1 MAEDKKTLW
10 SDIKTNIIDKIGNEN
25 IMEGD
30 ISRYKISDKL
40 PEEPIRVRPKKI
52 KPKKIEDINEFEEAF
67 NYAMEKAYDRT
78 KLPTKYTGEG
88 LAKLMYTFSQPAIMY
103 QSFAKERQTPEFK
116 KRKSIEG
123 YTDIAKSILRG
134 GPKFVQS
141 ASEFVLTPLDYVF
154 GSEFQEK
161 FNKTMSKVTEPLGE
175 AETLP
180 GGISELL
187 TQYAVPLS
195 IGTKIVKGAKT
206 FKQIKNLQSFM
217 GTSKASKIA
226 QRMTRDAVILGI
238 ADTMVH
244 SGSKPDMRYGI
255 NWKIPGTDVGPG
267 RINKPIDTTG
277 LKGQELALATFKN
290 KFRFAREGTMIGGGF
305 PLLAKTAQLGVKHLA
320 KPVVGKTLNIAGK
333 AIGEGWKPGGV
344 TIPGISKMASYD
356 KYVLPTMAKAI
367 RKTIGWPA
375 EKIISPLIIS
385 AFAKTNPIKVAKQL
399 PPFKEWRMQTVTDPN
414 RILAGA
420 KSFDNFL
427 SYFRSFAQ
435 DSLEMG
441 YIKETLRNTI
451 KGKSRRMNKALDDLD
466 LAYYNL
472 AKSFQGVYNKG
483 ITSPVGRNY
492 SLDKVTEFLKGQRT
506 LDSLPKEYRFSA
518 RDINNSLDAFRKSLK
533 DILPKNEKFAD
544 FKNELLKKG
553 NKYMRASFDIFERPM
568 FQPLVKEKANAVDY
582 VLKKVV
588 ARNKDFREAAMK
600 DFPNV
605 SKAEA
610 LRMQALRIV
619 DNILHTGR
627 AEKMD
632 PIDALRKIGLKFL
645 RDDKYKFLKRGEEL
659 PDVIRKLLGEKP
671 NLRSQVLTTT
681 AEMMGQVY
689 TKRGYDALAKI
700 LQDQGSLVKSEAR
713 AMKWPGYLR
722 VNKVPGLGVLSSD
735 IQGLYGSMELVNS
748 LKSQGGVLD
757 ELIKNSIYRHLLQ
770 FKVVTQMG
778 KTVFSPNTQVRNV
791 YSAGFFPFARGHIG
805 GNSSVTDSF
814 KIVLEDIFPKG
825 RITKQ
830 KLFDFVEKEISLGTM
845 DENII
850 SSELGAVLNDIKG
863 GAVNTLDELFE
874 AFTRKPLIKNAT
886 RLYAGGDSLWK
897 IYGRQYV
904 KSKMT
909 GVLPT
914 TEKALEYANY
924 MGLKINKIQPLTGAK
939 RSLDEILDEIS
950 AHEIRNT
957 YPTYGKVPPA
967 IQTLRKL
974 PMGNFVAFPAE
985 IVRTA
990 TRIMDFNLKQMMH
1003 SDPRIRQMGLKG
1015 AIGTTL
1021 AFGGVGAGL
1030 TGLSQALTG
1039 TSPEQ
1044 WAAYQRSFSADWDR
1058 NANLIAFTG
1067 FEKGK
1072 AKAFNFSYFSPYD
1085 FLQKPLTAAMRKAQE
1100 QNLSPQDTNEFIMEL
1115 MLAKDGPLME
1125 MLAPFLSEQLGLEA
1139 LLDVQP
1145 GGILLGGRGGR
1156 TSEGV
1161 RIYSESDDVGDKIQK
1176 SFMHLLN
1183 AVEPGL
1189 VSTGQKMFKGVTDDL
1204 TKSGQPVN
1212 LRDEIL
1218 ALLSGVRII
1227 NIDILKSMEYKTGA
1241 FNRLM
1246 RAVDDTE
1253 SIYSP
1258 EGYKSRGPE
1267 VVLKEYNQMQ
1277 LEAYRI
1283 QRDFYQMIQDAR
1295 TIGLSDFEIKK
1306 KLKEQ
1311 RVGSKQLN
1319 NLMRGVFTPVN
1330 YSDAR
1335 FEKKVKAVANLAK
1348 QQTKDSDEFRYSVD
1362 KNYLYPKLQLNML
1375 KLSYQFKKLD
1385 PEDRMKTYEEGE
1397 NPNTSGFFGA
1407 SLIDKFVPGQPFK
1420 SGPTLIQRGKN
1431 LINKVLPGEPMS
1443 KIKTPPL
1450 GKTAEPSKL
1459 LSQKPKVNPQTNL
1472 TPTETA
1478 VLSPTEKVIAGR
1490 T

>member
-25 IMEGD
+25 ILKGD
-30 ISRYKISDKL
+30 ISRYKIPQNL
-40 PEEPIRVRPKKI
+40 PEDPIRVRPKKI
-52 KPKKIEDINEFEEAF
+52 KPKKIEDINEFEAAF
-67 NYAMEKAYDRT
+67 NYAMEKAYERG
-78 KLPTKYTGEG
+78 KLPTKYKGEG
-88 LAKLMYTFSQPAIMY
+88 LAKLMLTFSKPGMMFKE
-103 QSFAKERQTPEFK
+103 FAQERQTPEFK
-116 KRKSIEG
+116 KRKYVEG

-134 GPKFVQS
+134 GPNFVQS

-154 GSEFQEK
+154 GSEFQTK
-161 FNKTMSKVTEPLGE
+161 FNKLMSKVTEPLGE

-180 GGISELL
+180 GGIAELL
-187 TQYAVPLS
+187 TEYAVP
-195 IGTKIVKGAKT
+195 IGMATKVVKGAKT

-226 QRMTRDAVILGI
+226 QRMTRDAIILGI

-255 NWKIPGTDVGPG
+255 NWKIPGTDIGPG
-267 RINKPIDTTG
+267 RINKPIDTKG
-277 LKGQELALATFKN
+277 LKGQELAKATFTN
-290 KFRFAREGTMIGGGF
+290 KIRFAREGTMIGGGF

-320 KPVVGKTLNIAGK
+320 KPVVGKTLTHAGK

-344 TIPGISKMASYD
+344 TIPGVSKMASYD

-367 RKTIGWPA
+367 RKTIGYPA

-385 AFAKTNPIKVAKQL
+385 AFAKTNPLKVAKQL

-451 KGKSRRMNKALDDLD
+451 KGKSRRMTKALDDLD
-466 LAYYNL
+466 QAYYNL
-472 AKSFQGVYNKG
+472 AKSFEGVYNKG

-518 RDINNSLDAFRKSLK
+518 RDIDNSLDAFRKALK

-568 FQPLVKEKANAVDY
+568 YQPLVKEKANAVDY
-582 VLKKVV
+582 VLKRVV
-588 ARNKDFREAAMK
+588 PRNKDYREAAIK

-605 SKAEA
+605 PRAEA

-619 DNILHTGR
+619 ENILHTGR

-659 PDVIRKLLGEKP
+659 PDVIRKLLGERP

-689 TKRGYDALAKI
+689 TKRGYDALAKV
-700 LQDQGSLVKSEAR
+700 LQDSGHLVKSEAQ

-722 VNKVPGLGVLSSD
+722 VTKIPGLGVLSSD

-748 LKSQGGVLD
+748 LKSQSGLLD

-770 FKVVTQMG
+770 FKVLTQMG

-791 YSAGFFPFARGHIG
+791 YSAGFFPFARAHIG
-805 GNSSVTDSF
+805 GNSSVADSF

-825 RITKQ
+825 RITKD

-874 AFTRKPLIKNAT
+874 AFTKTPLVRDAT
-886 RLYAGGDSLWK
+886 RMYAGGDTLWK

-904 KSKMT
+904 KSQMT

-914 TEKALEYANY
+914 IEKALEYANY
-924 MGLKINKIQPLTGAK
+924 MGLKINKIHPLTGAK
-939 RSLDEILDEIS
+939 RSLDNVLDEIS

-957 YPTYGKVPPA
+957 YPTYSKVPPA

-990 TRIMDFNLKQMMH
+990 TRIMDFNLKQMAH
-1003 SDPRIRQMGLKG
+1003 SDPRIRQMGLK
-1015 AIGTTL
+1015 ATIGTTL

-1044 WAAYQRSFSADWDR
+1044 WEAYQRSFSASWDR

-1085 FLQKPLTAAMRKAQE
+1085 FLQKPLTSVMRKAKE
-1100 QNLSPQDTNEFIMEL
+1100 QNLSPQDTEEFIMEL
-1115 MLAKDGPLME
+1115 MLAEDGPLME

-1156 TSEGV
+1156 TAEGV

-1189 VSTGQKMFKGVTDDL
+1189 VSTGQKMLKGATGDL
-1204 TKSGQPVN
+1204 TKSGQPVD
-1212 LRDEIL
+1212 LKDEIL
-1218 ALLSGVRII
+1218 ALFSGVRII
-1227 NIDILKSMEYKTGA
+1227 NIDILKSMEYKTGE

-1267 VVLKEYNQMQ
+1267 VIIKEYNQMQ
-1277 LEAYRI
+1277 LEGYRI

-1295 TIGLSDFEIKK
+1295 TIGLSDYEIKK

-1311 RVGSKQLN
+1311 NLGRKKIN
-1319 NLMRGVFTPVN
+1319 NLMRGIFTPIN
-1330 YSDAR
+1330 YSDSLFKKKILAV
-1335 FEKKVKAVANLAK
+1335 EKLAK
-1348 QQTKDSDEFRYSVD
+1348 QKTKDSDEFRFTVD

-1385 PEDRMKTYEEGE
+1385 PEDSMKTYEEDE
-1397 NPNTSGFFGA
+1397 NPHTSGFFG
-1407 SLIDKFVPGQPFK
+1407 
-1420 SGPTLIQRGKN
+1420 GPTLIQRGKN
-1431 LINKVLPGEPMS
+1431 LINKVLPGDPIS
-1443 KIKTPPL
+1443 KIQTPPL
-1450 GKTAEPSKL
+1450 DKTPMPVRTVSNHPMK
-1459 LSQKPKVNPQTNL
+1459 KDPQTNL
-1472 TPTETA
+1472 TRTETA
-1478 VLSPTEKVIAGR
+1478 LLSPTEKVIAGR